1 MLTYIRTDNEFPI
14 SQITVNLRRT
24 RQEYGD
30 IHALV
35 ANIKEHGQLQSI
47 IVDIDTNQLLAGGR
61 RLRAFAYQQWPTIR
75 ADLVKTDGEIDW
87 LEIELFENRSRKSML
102 WWEEALLDTRIHAH
116 YAKNNA
122 NWTQE
127 KSAKHLNISTSE
139 LNKRISLTELIEH
152 PEIGKIIKGYDNA
165 TVAVNNINRLIA
177 DKTVEKKA
185 TEILTRENDTDPEQ
199 PTTSETTD
207 RKISTGNKTDAVV
220 LPGKYWKQVYKAYRI
235 GDALKGM
242 RGMKDGDF
250 TGAEVDPPYG
260 IDLQGNR
267 VRSVDTHMLEKYRE
281 VDREEYP
288 VFVMKVAEQV
298 YRLLAED
305 TFCVWW
311 FGIEWYEMVRTTLK
325 DVGFSVPIVPCI
337 WLKDK
342 GQTNN
347 PATNFG
353 SMYETFFVAR
363 KGTPKLQKQGYGNV
377 FAAKTLAAQKK
388 VHPTEKP
395 AALMDTILERVF
407 PKNTRLLVPFLG
419 SGRTLI
425 EAHKMDMFGTGWDL
439 EERNKNYFINAVKL
453 AEEGAG
459 DD

>member
-1 MLTYIRTDNEFPI
+1 MLTYIRTEEDYLI
-14 SQITVNLRRT
+14 SNIHRKGRARKDLGDVQALSDDIEKNGLINAVLVNV
-24 RQEYGD
+24 E
-30 IHALV
+30 
-35 ANIKEHGQLQSI
+35 
-47 IVDIDTNQLLAGGR
+47 NQRLLSGGR
-61 RLRAFAYQQWPTIR
+61 RIAAHILLKRYTIR
-75 ADLVKTDGEIDW
+75 TTLVKVAGEIDE
-87 LEIELFENRSRKSML
+87 LELELFENRSRKSML
-102 WWEEALLDTRIHAH
+102 WWEEALLDTRIHTH
-116 YAKNNA
+116 YAENNA

-139 LNKRISLTELIEH
+139 LNKRISLTELIVH

-165 TVAVNNINRLIA
+165 TIAVNNINRLIS

-207 RKISTGNKTDAVV
+207 RKISTGNKSDATV
-220 LPGKYWKQVYKAYRI
+220 LPGKYWKQVYKAYRL

-281 VDREEYP
+281 VDREDYP

-298 YRLLAED
+298 HRLLAED
-305 TFCVWW
+305 TFCIWW
-311 FGIEWYEMVRTTLK
+311 FGIEWYTLVRRTLS
-325 DVGFSVPIVPCI
+325 DVGFSVPVVPCI

-395 AALMDTILERVF
+395 AELMDTILERVF

-453 AEEGAG
+453 AEDGAG